1 MAHPALDIWM
11 NGEYVGAWVWTRT
24 GVPALR
30 YDDAWLRSP
39 NVRAL
44 SLSLPI
50 PHGEKELRGP
60 AVENYFD
67 NLLPDSDRIRERL
80 RRRFRTA
87 SIEAADLLA
96 AIGRDCVGAVQLL
109 PAGQAPEPFDRVDSE
124 ALTEDR
130 VAQLLRNVTSDP
142 VLGQRDDAADDD
154 FRISIAG
161 AQEKTALLR
170 IGDRWHRPHGATPTT
185 HILKLPLGL
194 VGNMRA
200 DMTHSVENEWL
211 CARLMTAFGFDVA
224 PTAIGRFGDQKAL
237 VVERFDRRWMDQG
250 RWIARLPQEDFCQ
263 ASGLPATLKYESDGG
278 PGIRQCLSLLAGS
291 SDARKDKATFVR
303 VQLAFWLL
311 AATDGHAK
319 NYSIFLRRGGGYD
332 MTPLYDM
339 LSMWPI
345 IGNGP
350 NLVSAHKARLAMA
363 LRGKNAH
370 YTLQSIQTRHWHA
383 LAAQSGVPDAFDTL
397 CSLVADAPLALRQ
410 VEKELPP
417 DFPEPVWRAVEAG
430 VRAQCM
436 RFEAGLD
443 QAQNSTKTP

>member
-11 NGEYVGAWVWTRT
+11 NGEYVGAWFWTRT

-39 NVRAL
+39 NMRAL

-87 SIEAADLLA
+87 STEAAELLA

-109 PAGQAPEPFDRVDSE
+109 PAGHAPEAFDHIDSE
-124 ALTEDR
+124 ALSEDK
-130 VAQLLRNVTSDP
+130 VAQLLRNVTNDP
-142 VLGQRDDAADDD
+142 ALGQVGEDDDD

-170 IGDRWHRPHGATPTT
+170 IDDQWHRPHGATPTT
-185 HILKLPLGL
+185 HIFKLPLGL

-200 DMTHSVENEWL
+200 NMNESVENEWL
-211 CARLMTAFGFDVA
+211 CARLMAAFGFEVA
-224 PTAIGRFGDQKAL
+224 PAAIGRFGDQKAL
-237 VVERFDRRWMDQG
+237 VVERFDRRWMDKG

-263 ASGLPATLKYESDGG
+263 ATGTPAALKYENDGG
-278 PGIRQCLSLLAGS
+278 PGIQPILSLLSGS
-291 SDARKDKATFVR
+291 SDARRDKARFVR

-319 NYSIFLRRGGGYD
+319 NYSIFLRRGGDYE
-332 MTPLYDM
+332 MTPLYDV

-350 NLVSAHKARLAMA
+350 NLVSPHKARLALA

-370 YTLQSIQTRHWHA
+370 YKLLSIHTRHWRA
-383 LAAQSGVPDAFDTL
+383 LAAQSGVADAFDGML
-397 CSLVADAPLALRQ
+397 ALVGDAPAALQR
-410 VEKELPP
+410 VEQDLPP
-417 DFPEPVWRAVEAG
+417 DFPEPLWHAVKAG
-430 VRAQCM
+430 VLAQCE

-443 QAQNSTKTP
+443 QEKNSVSPP